1 MTRMANTAHRLFPTT
16 LVGSMPQPDWLI
28 DRKMLAG
35 RFPPRV
41 RAREIWRIAPD
52 HLQEAQ
58 DDATIVAI
66 RAQEE
71 AGLDIVTDGEIRRE
85 SYSNL
90 FATALDGVDLD
101 NPGTALDRSGHPV
114 PVPRVTGAIR
124 RRHAVGVRDLEFLR
138 CHTSRPVKVT
148 VPGPF
153 TMAQQAQID
162 HYGGSRQ
169 LATLDYAM
177 ALNAE
182 IRDLF
187 SAGADVVQID
197 EPYMQ
202 ARPQEAREYG
212 LAALN
217 RALEGVRGATAVHIC
232 FGYAALIHAR
242 SSAYSFLPELAGCH
256 CEQVSLETAQPD
268 LDCSILE
275 TLAGKKI
282 LLGTLDLGTP
292 VVETPEIV
300 AARIRR
306 ALPFVRAENVIV
318 APDCGLKYL
327 DRDVASGKLKA
338 MVAGAAIVR
347 EEMARSPG
355 PVRVHSNS

>member
-1 MTRMANTAHRLFPTT
+1 M
-16 LVGSMPQPDWLI
+16 
-28 DRKMLAG
+28 
-35 RFPPRV
+35 
-41 RAREIWRIAPD
+41 
-52 HLQEAQ
+52 
-58 DDATIVAI
+58 
-66 RAQEE
+66 
-71 AGLDIVTDGEIRRE
+71 RR
-85 SYSNL
+85 
-90 FATALDGVDLD
+90 
-101 NPGTALDRSGHPV
+101 
-114 PVPRVTGAIR
+114 
-124 RRHAVGVRDLEFLR
+124 
-138 CHTSRPVKVT
+138 HTSRPVKVT

-153 TMAQQAQID
+153 TMAQQAQVD

-169 LATLDYAM
+169 LAALDYAA

-202 ARPQEAREYG
+202 ARPEEAREYG

-232 FGYAALIHAR
+232 FGYAALIHVR
-242 SSAYSFLPELAGCH
+242 SSAYSFLPELAGCL
-256 CEQVSLETAQPD
+256 CQQVSLETAQPD
-268 LDCSILE
+268 LDCSILG

-282 LLGTLDLGTP
+282 LLGTLNLGTSE
-292 VVETPEIV
+292 VETPEIV

-306 ALPFVRAENVIV
+306 ALPFVRAEDLVV

-355 PVRVHSNS
+355 PVRVHSNT